1 MQLLLSFP
9 LSPLSCSI
17 AALRQSS
24 DLSILQTL
32 DVKFPSFGGRRLRV
46 GQNSQAVRR
55 NVPQGV
61 AFVGAGRWSL
71 TDSG

>member
-1 MQLLLSFP
+1 MIVADSVTKRKLFVVVECVYIDTCL
-9 LSPLSCSI
+9 
-17 AALRQSS
+17 
-24 DLSILQTL
+24 
-32 DVKFPSFGGRRLRV
+32 KFPSFGGRRLRV